1 MSLAYRERRQLR
13 NVDRALRRS
22 DPGLAAM
29 LSMFARLSEPDKP
42 SRREQLRVFWSWA
55 WRLVLGLAAGAAFAM
70 VCVAG
75 GGFDASRRAASTVD
89 GVGRH
94 PPGSTLRG

>member
-1 MSLAYRERRQLR
+1 MSLAYRERRRLR

-22 DPGLAAM
+22 DPSLAAM
-29 LSMFARLSEPDKP
+29 LAMFARLTEPDKP
-42 SRREQLRVFWSWA
+42 SRREQLRASWSWA

-75 GGFDASRRAASTVD
+75 GGFGASRRAATAVGGVD
-89 GVGRH
+89 RH
-94 PPGSTLRG
+94 PPGYRK

>member
-1 MSLAYRERRQLR
+1 MSLAYRERRQLW
-13 NVDRALRRS
+13 NVDRALSRS

-42 SRREQLRVFWSWA
+42 SRREQLRVSWSRA
-55 WRLVLGLAAGAAFAM
+55 WRLVLWLVAGATFAL

-75 GGFDASRRAASTVD
+75 GGFSASRRSAAAV
-89 GVGRH
+89 GGAGRH
-94 PPGSTLRG
+94 PPGF

>member
-1 MSLAYRERRQLR
+1 MSLAYRERRQLW
-13 NVDRALRRS
+13 NVDRALSRS

-42 SRREQLRVFWSWA
+42 SRREQLPGSWSRA
-55 WRLVLGLAAGAAFAM
+55 WHLALWLVAGAAFAM

-75 GGFDASRRAASTVD
+75 GGSVASRRAAIAVAGVD
-89 GVGRH
+89 RH
-94 PPGSTLRG
+94 PPGF

>member
-1 MSLAYRERRQLR
+1 MSLAYGERRQLR

-22 DPGLAAM
+22 DPSLAAM
-29 LSMFARLSEPDKP
+29 LAMFAQLTEPDKP
-42 SRREQLRVFWSWA
+42 SRREQLRVFWSWV

-75 GGFDASRRAASTVD
+75 GGFGAPRRAATA
-89 GVGRH
+89 VGGATRH
-94 PPGSTLRG
+94 PPGHRK